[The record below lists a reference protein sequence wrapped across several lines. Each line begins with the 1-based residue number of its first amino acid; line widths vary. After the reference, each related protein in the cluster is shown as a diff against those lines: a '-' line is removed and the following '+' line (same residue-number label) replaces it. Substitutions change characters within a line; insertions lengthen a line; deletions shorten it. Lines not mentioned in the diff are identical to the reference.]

1 MVCIVFIY
9 IHHNSTGSHTS
20 QVHNHT
26 LLATFRQIFSEKE
39 AGVKDSTA
47 KLRLGDNGDDDGR
60 FKMGTSGRVCERKK
74 ERIRKMLFL
83 SLFMSFF
90 LSFFFLYSF
99 MCLLLCMCCLL
110 IYVFIV

>member
-1 MVCIVFIY
+1 MVCIVFIYIY

-47 KLRLGDNGDDDGR
+47 KLRLDDNGGDDGR
-60 FKMGTSGRVCERKK
+60 FKMGTSGRVCVCERKK
-74 ERIRKMLFL
+74 E
-83 SLFMSFF
+83 
-90 LSFFFLYSF
+90 
-99 MCLLLCMCCLL
+99 
-110 IYVFIV
+110 